1 MFMVLA
7 STAAILLVLGVGGG
21 VLTLVCR
28 LPVISGLL
36 DTAFD
41 NSPLGREEVQE
52 LNRAEGERATKE
64 EPVPHRG
71 KRLA

>member
-36 DTAFD
+36 DAAFD
-41 NSPLGREEVQE
+41 NSPLGRAEVQE
-52 LNRAEGERATKE
+52 LNRAEGERDTQE

>member
-7 STAAILLVLGVGGG
+7 ATAAILLVLGIGGG

-36 DTAFD
+36 DAAFD
-41 NSPLGREEVQE
+41 NSPLGRAEVQE
-52 LNRAEGERATKE
+52 LNRAEGERDTQE

>member
-7 STAAILLVLGVGGG
+7 ATAAILLVLGIGGG

-36 DTAFD
+36 DTVFD
-41 NSPLGREEVQE
+41 NSPLGRAEVQE
-52 LNRAEGERATKE
+52 LNRAEGELDTQE

-71 KRLA
+71 RRLA